1 MQDGH
6 APRAPGASS
15 ARIWNRA
22 AMARQNQRLG
32 AAQVSLGAGD
42 IIELASI

>member
-6 APRAPGASS
+6 APRAPGAS

-42 IIELASI
+42 IIELDSI